1 MIQRWF
7 GPSDAVPLSDQPD
20 VEEATLPQ
28 PLESSLHTFQS
39 PADAPMLRGVCESS
53 AWSGRRWRLKKKL
66 LKSSRHLHLLIVLW
80 SKHQAS
86 EGLCWI
92 LPPDLPACQPS
103 QVIQARQQVDGCFFL
118 LVLKYH
124 FTMVKTTPQP
134 PFSIVSDSIV
144 EKWDEIVLADAGRV
158 WGGRWWWRFH
168 CEVVVVIGLRSSGAT
183 MLRYQCQLVERPSC
197 NRTKA
202 RRFQM
207 HRSKR
212 AITVLPLPVR
222 AA

>member
-1 MIQRWF
+1 M
-7 GPSDAVPLSDQPD
+7 L
-20 VEEATLPQ
+20 
-28 PLESSLHTFQS
+28 
-39 PADAPMLRGVCESS
+39 PMLRGV
-53 AWSGRRWRLKKKL
+53 WKQRLVRTTMEAKEKL

-103 QVIQARQQVDGCFFL
+103 QAIQARQQVDGCFFL

-124 FTMVKTTPQP
+124 LTMVKTNPQP

-144 EKWDEIVLADAGRV
+144 EKWDEIVLGDVGRV

-168 CEVVVVIGLRSSGAT
+168 CEVVVVIRSSGAT

-197 NRTKA
+197 KRTKA

-207 HRSKR
+207 HRWKR